1 MTNLLKI
8 TEIGLFKSKRF
19 WSAVVGL
26 VLMIAINFIP
36 DLEVNADML
45 QDTILVII
53 GLLIGGYTVV
63 DTMQAF
69 KGVPSKYD
77 NTPQTLD
84 PK

>member
-1 MTNLLKI
+1 MMNL

-26 VLMIAINFIP
+26 VLMIAINFVP
-36 DLEVNADML
+36 DLEANADML
-45 QDTILVII
+45 QETILVIV

-63 DTMQAF
+63 DVTQAA

-77 NTPQTLD
+77 TPTQ
-84 PK
+84 